1 MNNDNLEKKMKK
13 EIQKNGIR
21 YATIVYIFLVIS
33 MCVIVGIIYF
43 QDNKLSIT
51 PFYVVLALAL
61 VYVIGLT
68 LILAGVPFKEVLKL
82 KKQMDEYEF
91 QRFLSEYYE
100 AKVYNNISFVG
111 GYLVI
116 KNIFSYRIVAI
127 DEITA
132 LEVKKKKTE
141 TKLKGV
147 EITATY
153 MFLIYSGKK
162 CITIDRQEQT
172 AYSYNNIIQKLM
184 DINKNIIIKSPDSRK
199 PSLIMNVLTII
210 VIVVVVSLMVG
221 IFYYFS

>member
-1 MNNDNLEKKMKK
+1 MINDNLEKKMKK
-13 EIQKNGIR
+13 EIQKNGTR

-33 MCVIVGIIYF
+33 MCVIIGIGYF

-51 PFYVVLALAL
+51 PFYVVIALTL
-61 VYVIGLT
+61 VYVISLA
-68 LILAGVPFKEVLKL
+68 LILAGAPFKEVLKL

-111 GYLVI
+111 GYLII

-132 LEVKKKKTE
+132 LEVKKKE

-184 DINKNIIIKSPDSRK
+184 DKNKNITINSPDSRK

-210 VIVVVVSLMVG
+210 VIVVLVSVIMG